1 MGRVREKLGR
11 WISGGTEPAPP
22 KNPLLFADHEE
33 IQDIARQM
41 SRTKVEL
48 DRSILT
54 LRSWARDLSRRVT
67 EGGGRL
73 DQGHD
78 LRSLGETVGG
88 LAHNF
93 NNSLAAILAYTELL
107 LRDAQ
112 KDSQAHRRLLVVR
125 DVALEASATVRR
137 LQDFVSRQPEVAF
150 GPVGL
155 PAVIQEALD
164 LTAPRW
170 RDDAQRRGVAITV
183 AQDMEAL
190 PPVEGIAFELRDALV
205 RLILNAV
212 QAMPDGGNLGI
223 RAASE
228 ESGWVVIEV
237 RDTGIGMTEE
247 HSRLLTHR
255 ALQGTPTARGGR
267 GLAEVAEIVERH
279 GGSLSI
285 ESEPGRGTVVRM
297 RLHASRFQ
305 IIPPSVGMVEP
316 VHPEQAARILLV
328 DDDPRLLV
336 VLSDTLQAC
345 GHAVTTASK
354 GEEALELFDA
364 SKHDV
369 VITDLGMPR
378 MNGWEVAERVKAVS
392 PDTPVFLLTG
402 WGEGVAAH
410 EGSQFVDRVV
420 AKPVSAASTA
430 SMMRMWARTFSSATL
445 VALRLRQSREYSM
458 ATRFSTSTKS
468 SSAAFFDIEASA
480 ACMARGSVGSGRLP
494 GAGRTGSGSRRRR
507 RRKARSRRSRRG
519 PRRGHRPV
527 PRQPAP
533 SYYNRQGQVSRRAR
547 MRPAFRPSR
556 PQTPSSGSGVRPSIR
571 SRQLHSTVRARRFL
585 RRRASSCS
593 PLS

>member
-1 MGRVREKLGR
+1 VAGVRERFGK
-11 WISGGTEPAPP
+11 WIRGGVDPAPP

-54 LRSWARDLSRRVT
+54 LRSWARDLSRRMA
-67 EGGGRL
+67 ESGARL

-107 LRDAQ
+107 LRDAP
-112 KDSQAHRRLLVVR
+112 KDSTGHRRLVVVR
-125 DVALEASATVRR
+125 EVALEASATVRR

-170 RDDAQRRGVAITV
+170 RDDAERRGVVITV
-183 AQDMEAL
+183 TQDMEAL

-212 QAMPDGGNLGI
+212 QAMHEGGTLGI

-228 ESGWVVIEV
+228 ESGWIVIEV

-247 HSRLLTHR
+247 HSRLVANR
-255 ALQGTPTARGGR
+255 ALEKATTARGGR
-267 GLAEVAEIVERH
+267 GLAEVAEIIERH
-279 GGSLSI
+279 GGSMSI
-285 ESEPGRGTVVRM
+285 ESEPGRGTVVRL

-305 IIPPSVGMVEP
+305 IIPPTEGVVAV
-316 VHPEQAARILLV
+316 VHPEQASRILLV
-328 DDDPRLLV
+328 DDDPRLLT
-336 VLSDTLQAC
+336 VLSDTLQSY

-354 GEEALELFDA
+354 GEEAVQMFDPTL
-364 SKHDV
+364 HDV

-378 MNGWEVAERVKAVS
+378 MNGWEVAERVKAQS
-392 PDTPVFLLTG
+392 PETPVFLLTG
-402 WGEGVAAH
+402 WGESVAAH

-420 AKPVSAASTA
+420 AKPVSAEALMEQLA
-430 SMMRMWARTFSSATL
+430 ELRRTRA
-445 VALRLRQSREYSM
+445 
-458 ATRFSTSTKS
+458 
-468 SSAAFFDIEASA
+468 
-480 ACMARGSVGSGRLP
+480 
-494 GAGRTGSGSRRRR
+494 
-507 RRKARSRRSRRG
+507 
-519 PRRGHRPV
+519 
-527 PRQPAP
+527 PAP
-533 SYYNRQGQVSRRAR
+533 
-547 MRPAFRPSR
+547 
-556 PQTPSSGSGVRPSIR
+556 
-571 SRQLHSTVRARRFL
+571 
-585 RRRASSCS
+585 
-593 PLS
+593 

>member
-1 MGRVREKLGR
+1 VGKVRERLGK
-11 WISGGTEPAPP
+11 WIRRGAEPTPP

-41 SRTKVEL
+41 ARTKVEL

-54 LRSWARDLSRRVT
+54 LRSWARDLSRRVV
-67 EGGGRL
+67 ESGGRL
-73 DQGHD
+73 DHGHD

-107 LRDAQ
+107 LRDAP
-112 KDSQAHRRLLVVR
+112 KDTTAHRRLVVVR
-125 DVALEASATVRR
+125 EVALEASATVRR

-170 RDDAQRRGVAITV
+170 RDDAERRGVVITV
-183 AQDMEAL
+183 TQDMEAL

-212 QAMPDGGNLGI
+212 QAMHEGGTLGI

-228 ESGWVVIEV
+228 ESGWIVIELRDALVRLILNAVQAMHEGGTLGIRAASEESGWIVIEV

-247 HSRLLTHR
+247 HSRLVANR
-255 ALQGTPTARGGR
+255 ALEKAPTNRGGR
-267 GLAEVAEIVERH
+267 GLAEVAEIIERH

-285 ESEPGRGTVVRM
+285 ESEPGRGTVVRL

-305 IIPPSVGMVEP
+305 IIPPPEGVVEA
-316 VHPEQAARILLV
+316 VHPEQASRILLV
-328 DDDPRLLV
+328 DDDPRLLT
-336 VLSDTLQAC
+336 VLSDTLQSY
-345 GHAVTTASK
+345 GHAVTTADK
-354 GEEALELFDA
+354 GDEAVELFDPA
-364 SKHDV
+364 LHDV

-378 MNGWEVAERVKAVS
+378 MNGWEVAERIKAKS

-402 WGEGVAAH
+402 WGESVAAH

-420 AKPVSAASTA
+420 AKPVSAEALMEQLA
-430 SMMRMWARTFSSATL
+430 ELRRTRA
-445 VALRLRQSREYSM
+445 
-458 ATRFSTSTKS
+458 
-468 SSAAFFDIEASA
+468 
-480 ACMARGSVGSGRLP
+480 
-494 GAGRTGSGSRRRR
+494 
-507 RRKARSRRSRRG
+507 
-519 PRRGHRPV
+519 
-527 PRQPAP
+527 PAP
-533 SYYNRQGQVSRRAR
+533 
-547 MRPAFRPSR
+547 
-556 PQTPSSGSGVRPSIR
+556 
-571 SRQLHSTVRARRFL
+571 
-585 RRRASSCS
+585 
-593 PLS
+593 